1 MIIFIDKKHFF
12 KNIFQNT
19 NKTQILKI
27 TALLISFLFL
37 IWLNLSTFGY
47 FHIKNHS
54 KKKIILKIGVNNNSA
69 PNVFKVLEPNKGAQK
84 AVNGEY
90 IAGFDIDLINNI
102 SEELKKI
109 DKFKDLELEFHVF
122 DFAGLLNALEQETID
137 IAVASLSITD
147 KRKEKYDVSKTYMQT
162 GTSMVIKKNKR
173 FDYLFHDL
181 RNQQDPKNI
190 KEMKI
195 NYNEFCQKL
204 KVLGKEKPIKF
215 ITFLNTV
222 AIPVIEKI
230 KSDTNK
236 EKEYVI
242 KNNELTSSSA
252 CFTDILQG
260 KSDIFIT
267 DNCLA
272 RWACEINQDL
282 TYFDVYSDNLE
293 HSTCPQGLG
302 IFLPKKNDEDRRIT
316 NLQKDINEKLVEL
329 NLVKKDEKG
338 EFQDIIELKK
348 KIHELKEN
356 NKEVNVEDQKK
367 IEEIKEQITNI
378 EKQAKER
385 LDKVFDE
392 NKETIELPTKN
403 IFIQAQKT
411 IPSYLEGLKTT
422 LILAIDSLII
432 GFLLAIVCTLIKNI
446 KLDSHKNNLFMIT
459 IIKMINISINALFFV
474 LKGIPVAAQAM
485 LIYYGITFLFKKNF
499 NPLHAGIFVL
509 ILNSLASI
517 TMILMQNI
525 KFLDKGQIEAAHSLG
540 MNQKQVFLSIVFPQ
554 TLKRSIP
561 FIVQQFITNIK
572 DSSFFA
578 IIGVSELSWKGQ
590 SNMGATLNPIL
601 PFVMISCFYLII
613 ISMISFLN
621 KILKK
626 NINKSKK

>member
-1 MIIFIDKKHFF
+1 MIIFINKKHFF

-19 NKTQILKI
+19 NKTQMLKI

-37 IWLNLSTFGY
+37 IWLNLSIFGY
-47 FHIKNHS
+47 FHIKNNS
-54 KKKIILKIGVNNNSA
+54 KKKTILKVGVNNNSA
-69 PNVFKVLEPNKGAQK
+69 PNVFKVLEQNEGKKAKK

-102 SEELKKI
+102 A
-109 DKFKDLELEFHVF
+109 DKLDLELEFHVF

-137 IAVASLSITD
+137 IAAASLSITD
-147 KRKEKYDVSKTYMQT
+147 KRKEKYDVSKAYMQT
-162 GTSMVIKKNKR
+162 GTSIVVRNKR
-173 FDYLFHDL
+173 FDDL
-181 RNQQDPKNI
+181 LDNLRKQQEPNNN
-190 KEMKI
+190 KEIKI

-204 KVLGKEKPIKF
+204 KDLGKEKPIKF

-242 KNNELTSSSA
+242 KNKELTSSSA

-260 KSDIFIT
+260 KSDMFIT

-272 RWACEINQDL
+272 RWAYEINQDL
-282 TYFDVYSDNLE
+282 TYFDVHSDNLE

-302 IFLPKKNDEDRRIT
+302 IFFPKKNDEDRRIP
-316 NLQKDINEKLVEL
+316 NLQEKINAALVKLD
-329 NLVKKDEKG
+329 LVKKDEKG
-338 EFQDIIELKK
+338 EFQDIIDLKK
-348 KIHELKEN
+348 KNHELKETS
-356 NKEVNVEDQKK
+356 KEEVSSEDKNK
-367 IEEIKEQITNI
+367 IEEI
-378 EKQAKER
+378 EKKVKKR
-385 LDKVFDE
+385 LDEVFNE
-392 NKETIELPTKN
+392 NKETIELPTKK

-411 IPSYLEGLKTT
+411 IPSYLKGLKTT
-422 LILAIDSLII
+422 LILAIDSLIV
-432 GFLLAIVCTLIKNI
+432 GFLLAIICTLIKNI
-446 KLDSHKNNLFMIT
+446 KLDYHKNNFLIVA
-459 IIKMINISINALFFV
+459 IIKILNTSINALFFV

-485 LIYYGITFLFKKNF
+485 FIYYSITFLFKGNF

-554 TLKRSIP
+554 TLKRSVP
-561 FIVQQFITNIK
+561 FILQQLITNIK

-578 IIGVSELSWKGQ
+578 IIGVAELSWKAQ

-613 ISMISFLN
+613 ISMTVFLSKMLEKN
-621 KILKK
+621 IKLKK
-626 NINKSKK
+626 

>member
-1 MIIFIDKKHFF
+1 M
-12 KNIFQNT
+12 
-19 NKTQILKI
+19 
-27 TALLISFLFL
+27 
-37 IWLNLSTFGY
+37 
-47 FHIKNHS
+47 
-54 KKKIILKIGVNNNSA
+54 
-69 PNVFKVLEPNKGAQK
+69 
-84 AVNGEY
+84 
-90 IAGFDIDLINNI
+90 
-102 SEELKKI
+102 
-109 DKFKDLELEFHVF
+109 
-122 DFAGLLNALEQETID
+122 
-137 IAVASLSITD
+137 SITD
-147 KRKEKYDVSKTYMQT
+147 KRKEKYDVSKAYMQT
-162 GTSMVIKKNKR
+162 GTSIVVRNKR
-173 FDYLFHDL
+173 FDDL
-181 RNQQDPKNI
+181 LDNLRKQQEPNNN
-190 KEMKI
+190 KEIKI

-260 KSDIFIT
+260 KSDMFIT

-282 TYFDVYSDNLE
+282 TYFDVHSDNLE

-302 IFLPKKNDEDRRIT
+302 IFFPKKNDEDRRIP
-316 NLQKDINEKLVEL
+316 NLQEKINAALVKLD
-329 NLVKKDEKG
+329 LVKKDEKG
-338 EFQDIIELKK
+338 ESQDIIDLKK
-348 KIHELKEN
+348 KNHELKETSN
-356 NKEVNVEDQKK
+356 EEVSSEDKNK
-367 IEEIKEQITNI
+367 IEEI
-378 EKQAKER
+378 EKKVKKR
-385 LDKVFDE
+385 LDEVFNE
-392 NKETIELPTKN
+392 NKETIELPTKK

-422 LILAIDSLII
+422 LILAIDSLIV
-432 GFLLAIVCTLIKNI
+432 GFLLAIICTLIKNI
-446 KLDSHKNNLFMIT
+446 KLDYHKNNFLIVA
-459 IIKMINISINALFFV
+459 IIKILNTSINALFFV

-485 LIYYGITFLFKKNF
+485 LIYYSITFLFKGNF

-554 TLKRSIP
+554 TLKRSVP
-561 FIVQQFITNIK
+561 FVLQQLITNIK

-578 IIGVSELSWKGQ
+578 IIGVAELSWKAQ

-601 PFVMISCFYLII
+601 PFIMISCFYLII
-613 ISMISFLN
+613 ISMTVFLSKMLEKN
-621 KILKK
+621 IKLKK
-626 NINKSKK
+626 

>member
-1 MIIFIDKKHFF
+1 MIIFINKKHFF
-12 KNIFQNT
+12 KNICQNT

-27 TALLISFLFL
+27 TILLISFLFL

-47 FHIKNHS
+47 FHIKKHF
-54 KKKIILKIGVNNNSA
+54 KKKIILKVGVNNNSA

-137 IAVASLSITD
+137 IAVSSLSITD

-162 GTSMVIKKNKR
+162 GTSMVVKNNKR
-173 FDYLFHDL
+173 FDDLFDDL
-181 RNQQDPKNI
+181 RNKQNQKNI
-190 KEMKI
+190 KEIKI

-242 KNNELTSSSA
+242 KNNELTSSPA
-252 CFTDILQG
+252 CFTDVLQG

-302 IFLPKKNDEDRRIT
+302 IFLPKKNDEDRRMT
-316 NLQKDINEKLVEL
+316 NLQKDINKALLEL
-329 NLVKKDEKG
+329 NLVEKDEKG
-338 EFQDIIELKK
+338 EFQDIIDLKK
-348 KIHELKEN
+348 KIHELKETS
-356 NKEVNVEDQKK
+356 KEVNVEDQKK
-367 IEEIKEQITNI
+367 IEKQITNI
-378 EKQAKER
+378 EKQVKER

-392 NKETIELPTKN
+392 NKETIELPIKN
-403 IFIQAQKT
+403 IFIQVQKT

-446 KLDSHKNNLFMIT
+446 KLDSHKNNLLMVA
-459 IIKMINISINALFFV
+459 IIKMINTSINTLFFV

-485 LIYYGITFLFKKNF
+485 LIYYSITFLFKGSS

-509 ILNSLASI
+509 MLNSLASI

-525 KFLDKGQIEAAHSLG
+525 KFLDKGQIEASHSLG
-540 MNQKQVFLSIVFPQ
+540 MNQKQVFFFIVFPQ
-554 TLKRSIP
+554 TLKRSVP
-561 FIVQQFITNIK
+561 FIFQQLITNIK

-578 IIGVSELSWKGQ
+578 IIGITELSWQAQ
-590 SNMGATLNPIL
+590 SNMGSTFNPIL
-601 PFVMISCFYLII
+601 PFVMISFFYLII
-613 ISMISFLN
+613 ISMTGFLS
-621 KILKK
+621 KILEK
-626 NINKSKK
+626 NINKLKK

>member
-1 MIIFIDKKHFF
+1 M
-12 KNIFQNT
+12 
-19 NKTQILKI
+19 LKI

-37 IWLNLSTFGY
+37 IWLNLSIFGY
-47 FHIKNHS
+47 FHIKNNS
-54 KKKIILKIGVNNNSA
+54 KKKTILKVGVNNNSA
-69 PNVFKVLEPNKGAQK
+69 PNVFKVLEQNEVKKAKK

-102 SEELKKI
+102 V
-109 DKFKDLELEFHVF
+109 DKLDLELEFHVF

-147 KRKEKYDVSKTYMQT
+147 KRKEKYDVSKAYMQT
-162 GTSMVIKKNKR
+162 GTSIVVRNKR
-173 FDYLFHDL
+173 FDDL
-181 RNQQDPKNI
+181 LDNLRKQQEPNNN
-190 KEMKI
+190 KEIKI

-204 KVLGKEKPIKF
+204 KDLGKEKPIKF
-215 ITFLNTV
+215 TTFLNTV

-260 KSDIFIT
+260 KSDMFIT

-282 TYFDVYSDNLE
+282 TYFDVHSDNLE

-302 IFLPKKNDEDRRIT
+302 IFFPKKNDEDRRIP
-316 NLQKDINEKLVEL
+316 NLQEKINAALVKLD
-329 NLVKKDEKG
+329 LVKKDEKG
-338 EFQDIIELKK
+338 EFQDIIDLKK
-348 KIHELKEN
+348 KNHELKETS
-356 NKEVNVEDQKK
+356 KEEVSSEDKNK
-367 IEEIKEQITNI
+367 IEEI
-378 EKQAKER
+378 EKKVKKR
-385 LDKVFDE
+385 LDEVFNE
-392 NKETIELPTKN
+392 NKETIELPTKK

-422 LILAIDSLII
+422 LILAIDSLIV
-432 GFLLAIVCTLIKNI
+432 GFLLAIICTLIKNI
-446 KLDSHKNNLFMIT
+446 KLDYHKNNFLIVA
-459 IIKMINISINALFFV
+459 IIKILNTSINALFFV

-485 LIYYGITFLFKKNF
+485 LIYYSIAFLFKGNF

-554 TLKRSIP
+554 TLKRSVP
-561 FIVQQFITNIK
+561 FILQQLITNIK

-578 IIGVSELSWKGQ
+578 IIGVAEL
-590 SNMGATLNPIL
+590 
-601 PFVMISCFYLII
+601 
-613 ISMISFLN
+613 
-621 KILKK
+621 
-626 NINKSKK
+626 

>member
-19 NKTQILKI
+19 NKTQMLKI

-37 IWLNLSTFGY
+37 IWLNLSIFGY
-47 FHIKNHS
+47 FHIKNNS
-54 KKKIILKIGVNNNSA
+54 KKKTILKVGVNNNSA
-69 PNVFKVLEPNKGAQK
+69 PNVFKVLEQNEVKKAKK

-102 SEELKKI
+102 V
-109 DKFKDLELEFHVF
+109 DKLDLELEFHVF

-147 KRKEKYDVSKTYMQT
+147 KRKEKYDVSKAYMQT
-162 GTSMVIKKNKR
+162 GTSIVVRNKR
-173 FDYLFHDL
+173 FDDL
-181 RNQQDPKNI
+181 LDNLRKQQEPNNN
-190 KEMKI
+190 KEIKI

-204 KVLGKEKPIKF
+204 KDLGKEKPIKF
-215 ITFLNTV
+215 TTFLNTV

-260 KSDIFIT
+260 KSDMFIT

-282 TYFDVYSDNLE
+282 TYFDVHSDNLE

-302 IFLPKKNDEDRRIT
+302 IFFPKKNDEDRRIP
-316 NLQKDINEKLVEL
+316 NLQEKINAALVKLD
-329 NLVKKDEKG
+329 LVKKDEKG
-338 EFQDIIELKK
+338 EFQDIIDLKK
-348 KIHELKEN
+348 KNHELKETS
-356 NKEVNVEDQKK
+356 KEEVSSEDKNK
-367 IEEIKEQITNI
+367 IEEI
-378 EKQAKER
+378 EKKVKKR
-385 LDKVFDE
+385 LDEVFNE
-392 NKETIELPTKN
+392 NKETIELPTKK

-422 LILAIDSLII
+422 LILAIDSLIV
-432 GFLLAIVCTLIKNI
+432 GFLLAIICTLIKNI
-446 KLDSHKNNLFMIT
+446 KLDYHKNNFLIVA
-459 IIKMINISINALFFV
+459 IIKILNTSINALFFV

-485 LIYYGITFLFKKNF
+485 LIYYSIAFLFKGNF

-554 TLKRSIP
+554 TLKRSVP
-561 FIVQQFITNIK
+561 FILQQLITNIK

-578 IIGVSELSWKGQ
+578 IIGVAELSWKAQ

-613 ISMISFLN
+613 ISMTGFLSKMLEKN
-621 KILKK
+621 IKLKK
-626 NINKSKK
+626 

>member
-12 KNIFQNT
+12 KNIFQNA
-19 NKTQILKI
+19 NKTQMLKI

-37 IWLNLSTFGY
+37 IWLNLSIFGY
-47 FHIKNHS
+47 FHIKNNS
-54 KKKIILKIGVNNNSA
+54 KKKTILKVGVNNNSA
-69 PNVFKVLEPNKGAQK
+69 PNVFKVLEQNEGKKAKK
-84 AVNGEY
+84 AVNSEY

-102 SEELKKI
+102 A
-109 DKFKDLELEFHVF
+109 DKLDLELEFHVF

-147 KRKEKYDVSKTYMQT
+147 KRKEKYDVSKAYMQT
-162 GTSMVIKKNKR
+162 GTSIVVRNKR
-173 FDYLFHDL
+173 FDDL
-181 RNQQDPKNI
+181 LDNLRKQQEPNNN
-190 KEMKI
+190 KEIKI
-195 NYNEFCQKL
+195 NYNKFCQKL
-204 KVLGKEKPIKF
+204 KDLGKEKPIKF

-260 KSDIFIT
+260 KSDMFIT

-282 TYFDVYSDNLE
+282 TYFDVHSDNLE

-302 IFLPKKNDEDRRIT
+302 IFFPKKNDEDRRIP
-316 NLQKDINEKLVEL
+316 NLQEKINAALVKLD
-329 NLVKKDEKG
+329 LVKKDEKG
-338 EFQDIIELKK
+338 EFQDIIDLKK
-348 KIHELKEN
+348 KNHELKETS
-356 NKEVNVEDQKK
+356 KEEVSSEDKNK
-367 IEEIKEQITNI
+367 IEEI
-378 EKQAKER
+378 EKKVKKR
-385 LDKVFDE
+385 LDEVFNE
-392 NKETIELPTKN
+392 NKETIELPTKK

-411 IPSYLEGLKTT
+411 IPSYLKGLKTT
-422 LILAIDSLII
+422 LILAIDSLIV
-432 GFLLAIVCTLIKNI
+432 GFLLAIICTLIKNI
-446 KLDSHKNNLFMIT
+446 KLDYHKNNFLIVA
-459 IIKMINISINALFFV
+459 IIKILNTSINALFFV

-485 LIYYGITFLFKKNF
+485 LIYYSITFLFKGNF
-499 NPLHAGIFVL
+499 NPLHTGIFVL

-554 TLKRSIP
+554 TLKRSVP
-561 FIVQQFITNIK
+561 FILQQLITNIK

-578 IIGVSELSWKGQ
+578 IIGVAELSWKAQ

-613 ISMISFLN
+613 ISMTGFLSKMLEKN
-621 KILKK
+621 IKLKK
-626 NINKSKK
+626 

>member
-19 NKTQILKI
+19 NKTQMLKI

-37 IWLNLSTFGY
+37 IWLNLSIFGY
-47 FHIKNHS
+47 FHIKNNS
-54 KKKIILKIGVNNNSA
+54 KKKTILKVGVNNNSA
-69 PNVFKVLEPNKGAQK
+69 PNVFKVLEQNEGKKAKK

-102 SEELKKI
+102 A
-109 DKFKDLELEFHVF
+109 DKLDLELEFHVF

-147 KRKEKYDVSKTYMQT
+147 KRKEKYDVSKAYMQT
-162 GTSMVIKKNKR
+162 GTSIVVRNKR
-173 FDYLFHDL
+173 FDDL
-181 RNQQDPKNI
+181 LDNLRKQQEPNNN
-190 KEMKI
+190 KEIKI

-204 KVLGKEKPIKF
+204 KDLGKEKPIKF

-242 KNNELTSSSA
+242 KNKELTSSSA

-260 KSDIFIT
+260 KSDMFIT

-272 RWACEINQDL
+272 RWAYEINQDL
-282 TYFDVYSDNLE
+282 TYFDVHSDNLE

-302 IFLPKKNDEDRRIT
+302 IFFPKKNDEDRRIP
-316 NLQKDINEKLVEL
+316 NLQEKINAALVKLD
-329 NLVKKDEKG
+329 LVKKDEKG
-338 EFQDIIELKK
+338 EFQDIIDLKK
-348 KIHELKEN
+348 KNHELKETS
-356 NKEVNVEDQKK
+356 KEEVSSEDKNK
-367 IEEIKEQITNI
+367 IEEI
-378 EKQAKER
+378 EKKVKKR
-385 LDKVFDE
+385 LDKVFNE
-392 NKETIELPTKN
+392 NKETIELPTKK
-403 IFIQAQKT
+403 IFIQAKKT
-411 IPSYLEGLKTT
+411 IPSYLKGLKTT
-422 LILAIDSLII
+422 LILAIDSLIV
-432 GFLLAIVCTLIKNI
+432 GFLLAIICTLIKNI
-446 KLDSHKNNLFMIT
+446 KLDYHKNNFLIVA
-459 IIKMINISINALFFV
+459 IIKILNTSINALFFV

-485 LIYYGITFLFKKNF
+485 LIYYSITFLFKGNF

-554 TLKRSIP
+554 TLKRSVP
-561 FIVQQFITNIK
+561 FILQQLITNIK

-578 IIGVSELSWKGQ
+578 IIGVAELSWQAQ

-613 ISMISFLN
+613 ISMTGFLS
-621 KILKK
+621 KMLEKK
-626 NINKSKK
+626 Y